1 MSGEYSIFYSKILRM
16 NNNFTLER
24 DDGTLS
30 HFSFINTLMLSKI
43 VKCFNHRK
51 DFEKRL
57 SEKLSHIEKIDY
69 ELSWLTIDKDPNADD
84 TVAFLT
90 CRDNTH
96 HMRCIRELDGFQYAG
111 KYISC
116 KPNGFST
123 ERYNRSLRFNTSF
136 QRSAVKRW
144 NNEHY
149 ETTELNVQRLPSMA
163 DNNNNNNTSK
173 QLFTSHYNA
182 SANKRYIQCDNIA
195 STSSSSNNE
204 TLKIYDKKEPS
215 PSGSETSKASSQQSK
230 KRRVDHNSSCDVQTL
245 GQVDHGAQVKQVT
258 AAIQTSKLIT
268 VDASTETVKY
278 VNTGTDSMPAPSTS
292 NVRIQANIKQT
303 SSVMVQ
309 TSASLENLNLGDNY
323 DEKKLDFY
331 S

>member
-16 NNNFTLER
+16 NNNYTLER
-24 DDGTLS
+24 DNGSLS
-30 HFSFINTLMLSKI
+30 HFHFINTLMLSKI

-57 SEKLSHIEKIDY
+57 SDKLSHIEKIEY
-69 ELSWLTIDKDPNADD
+69 ELSWLTVDKDPSADD

-90 CRDNTH
+90 CMDNAH

-116 KPNGFST
+116 KPNGFSN

-149 ETTELNVQRLPSMA
+149 ETAELNAQRIPIAES
-163 DNNNNNNTSK
+163 NNNKSR
-173 QLFTSHYNA
+173 QLFTSHFNA
-182 SANKRYIQCDNIA
+182 NANKRYFQYDNMV
-195 STSSSSNNE
+195 STSSSSNIE
-204 TLKIYDKKEPS
+204 PLKIYDKKASS
-215 PSGSETSKASSQQSK
+215 PTVSETLTASSQQSK
-230 KRRVDHNSSCDVQTL
+230 KRRIQHESSPTDVQTL
-245 GQVDHGAQVKQVT
+245 GQVHHGAQENLIPAAVQTIKLVK
-258 AAIQTSKLIT
+258 
-268 VDASTETVKY
+268 VDASTETVEY
-278 VNTGTDSMPAPSTS
+278 VNTGTDSMPAPTIS
-292 NVRIQANIKQT
+292 NVTIQTKPKQT

-309 TSASLENLNLGDNY
+309 TSASLENLNLTDDYN
-323 DEKKLDFY
+323 EHNLDFY